1 MFYILSPL
9 EQFEVYSLFQFHF
22 PIVNNTVISLTN
34 LGFYAIIS
42 TFITLSLHYISIKS
56 KKVIPNRYQ
65 ISIESAYFSLLG
77 LVQAQM
83 GKKNEQYFPFIYSI
97 FFFLLISNLL
107 GNIPYGF
114 TITTSLIVSI
124 GLSVSLF
131 LGVTILALLKH
142 NIHFF
147 SLFVPN
153 GTPLALVPLLV
164 GIEAISYCSRAF
176 SLGIRLFANLL
187 SGHTLLKILSSF
199 LYPMF
204 TKSILISIITLIP
217 FSIFICVIGLE
228 IAVSFIQAYVF
239 TILLSSYL
247 QEAIELHLSLSII
260 KQFIIIFLN

>member
-1 MFYILSPL
+1 MYIIFSPL
-9 EQFEVYSLFQFHF
+9 EQFEVKNILSFHF
-22 PIVNNTVISLTN
+22 PILNNSVISLTN
-34 LGFYAIIS
+34 LGFYAILS
-42 TFITLSLHYISIKS
+42 TLLIISLHYISLKS
-56 KKVIPNRYQ
+56 KKIVPNRYQ

-77 LVQAQM
+77 LVQAQI
-83 GKKNEQYFPFIYSI
+83 GKKNEIYFPFIYSI
-97 FFFLLISNLL
+97 FFFILISNLL

-131 LGVTILALLKH
+131 LGVTILALKE
-142 NIHFF
+142 NGVRFF

-164 GIEAISYCSRAF
+164 GIEVISYCSRAF

-199 LYPMF
+199 LYPIF
-204 TKSILISIITLIP
+204 TKSIIISILTLIP
-217 FSIFICVIGLE
+217 FAIFVSVIGLE

-247 QEAIELHLSLSII
+247 VEAIELH
-260 KQFIIIFLN
+260 